1 MNEKKIRQKPIESI
15 VFCWL
20 FFQMTTNDFV
30 YKLMPNFFIP
40 SFVMAVMPVIAA
52 WLCILFQLKNIFYIH
67 RDALIFIICVIF
79 MLICALTGNDFLRE
93 IVFSSSFIMLIT
105 ACIFVY
111 TRSSNIHSLFSYINI
126 ICILSGLIVCI
137 YALTFIGFDYSKMEN
152 SYMAIGYNLSL
163 FSLILFECYRISQKK
178 VNLLFA
184 IIFSLFIL
192 IFGNR
197 GAFIVLITY
206 FIIKYIFLQE
216 HALTKKHII
225 FGFILILIGIA
236 FINFFEEIIS
246 FMALTLK
253 NIGISSRSFEKL
265 LSNSFSQSEG
275 RNEIYEV
282 AFEIIRNNPIEVR
295 GPGYLTTIYI
305 SKQYQHANAHNI
317 LLELLVEYGCVF
329 GFILFFI
336 IIKKIIN
343 SIKLLKYNKN
353 IENSISACFLI
364 QAIVQLSF
372 STTFYSSNEF
382 WLGLVIIGI
391 LSRREKL
398 CQKFIHIYG
407 I

>member
-111 TRSSNIHSLFSYINI
+111 TRSSNIYSLFSYINI

-336 IIKKIIN
+336 IMKKIIN

>member
-1 MNEKKIRQKPIESI
+1 MNEKKIGQKPIESI

-67 RDALIFIICVIF
+67 GDALIFIICVIF
-79 MLICALTGNDFLRE
+79 MLICALAGNDFLRE
-93 IVFSSSFIMLIT
+93 IVFSSSFFMLIT

-111 TRSSNIHSLFSYINI
+111 TRSSNIHSLFTYINI

-163 FSLILFECYRISQKK
+163 FSLILFECYRINQKK

-206 FIIKYIFLQE
+206 FIIKYIILQE
-216 HALTKKHII
+216 HALTKKRII
-225 FGFILILIGIA
+225 FGFILVLIGIA

-246 FMALTLK
+246 FMSLTLK

-317 LLELLVEYGCVF
+317 LLELLVEYGCIF

-336 IIKKIIN
+336 IIKKIII
-343 SIKLLKYNKN
+343 SIKSLKYNKN

-398 CQKFIHIYG
+398 CQKFIHMHG